1 LEEVFADLEQEK
13 QEEQQPQ
20 QSTSQARIEA
30 ILSQYEKK
38 VQQEEYAPQDEE
50 VYDTSNQIVGEDGTI
65 AIPNKRTEAFEYE
78 TNSVDYEDFFSTIRS
93 KETDEETPIA
103 ESQPKKTANS
113 VAGRDLKT
121 RLYAEGFKLRPY
133 SRASTSEYYSFNFIQ
148 SNVINRDTWLIMMAI
163 FAVEMAIFWVSLYK
177 IIPYS
182 YFLPILVVGVALC
195 LIPFIIC
202 FINPSKRSRANYNFK
217 ISILN
222 RSMFFVELTVFMA
235 LIGFFAIGANVND
248 IKSILMSIIIPSV
261 IFLNLPI
268 SSIVYYLLYRT
279 KKYHV
284 A

>member
-1 LEEVFADLEQEK
+1 MNLILQARLEE
-13 QEEQQPQ
+13 
-20 QSTSQARIEA
+20 
-30 ILSQYEKK
+30 ILSRYEKK
-38 VQQEEYAPQDEE
+38 VNAIDEPAPVEDEEYEAP
-50 VYDTSNQIVGEDGTI
+50 NQIVGEDGTI

-78 TNSVDYEDFFSTIRS
+78 DKNVDYNDFFSTIRS
-93 KETDEETPIA
+93 KETDEQAPVA
-103 ESQPKKTANS
+103 ESQPKKTATS

-148 SNVINRDTWLIMMAI
+148 SNVINRDTWLIVMAI
-163 FAVEMAIFWVSLYK
+163 FAVEIAIFWVSLFK
-177 IIPYS
+177 VIPYS
-182 YFLPILVVGVALC
+182 YFLPILIVGIALC

-235 LIGFFAIGANVND
+235 LIGFFAIGANIND